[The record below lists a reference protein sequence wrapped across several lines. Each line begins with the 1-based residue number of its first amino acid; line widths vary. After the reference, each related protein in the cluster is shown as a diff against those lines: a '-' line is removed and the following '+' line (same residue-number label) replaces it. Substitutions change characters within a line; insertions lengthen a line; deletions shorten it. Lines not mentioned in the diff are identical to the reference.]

1 MQPSRIPHRISKN
14 LFALGSDKFLA
25 MLEGKIRVTPFFKV
39 QSGKITVWK
48 AKIVYYLPKV
58 AAQCKAVFFVVGVSM
73 TDISIPALNSLAI
86 CSSLGI
92 KKKEIL
98 LF

>member
-1 MQPSRIPHRISKN
+1 M
-14 LFALGSDKFLA
+14 
-25 MLEGKIRVTPFFKV
+25 V
-39 QSGKITVWK
+39 QSWNAFEKKWTFELGTIWGNLKWERNLLELSHTK
-48 AKIVYYLPKV
+48 AKSVYYLPKV

-92 KKKEIL
+92 KNKEIL
-98 LF
+98 LFQTIEL